1 MGLLNIQ
8 NPFNVSGANQGLN
21 LVANANDTTPFYQ
34 FVTLDNI
41 INAFMITHVGEGKV
55 ISKVNR
61 TEVQFHAMRALQ
73 ELTYDILR
81 SFKEIEADVPNTLRL
96 ALPQDYVNYTGLFL
110 VGSDGIHRRIY
121 PTGKTSAPFAIGQD
135 ANGNY
140 SVTPGDPTGS
150 YVQELNADGTN
161 ASTSE
166 ANFQSSTPVDLE
178 IYDIHSSTD
187 VEISTEGRRYGID
200 PQHSQMNGTFFIDLH
215 YGDIHFSSNLAGKTV
230 VIKYV
235 SDGLGNDN
243 EMVVHK
249 FCEEACYKWI
259 AYGILSTR
267 SNMPESIVQ
276 RYKKERFAETR
287 KAKIRLSNIKM
298 EEFAQVLK
306 GMGKQI
312 K

>member
-81 SFKEIEADVPNTLRL
+81 SFKEIEAHVPNTIRL

-161 ASTSE
+161 A
-166 ANFQSSTPVDLE
+166 
-178 IYDIHSSTD
+178 I
-187 VEISTEGRRYGID
+187 IS
-200 PQHSQMNGTFFIDLH
+200 
-215 YGDIHFSSNLAGKTV
+215 
-230 VIKYV
+230 
-235 SDGLGNDN
+235 
-243 EMVVHK
+243 
-249 FCEEACYKWI
+249 
-259 AYGILSTR
+259 
-267 SNMPESIVQ
+267 
-276 RYKKERFAETR
+276 
-287 KAKIRLSNIKM
+287 
-298 EEFAQVLK
+298 
-306 GMGKQI
+306 
-312 K
+312 